1 MRVIIFTLLAVF
13 TITAYAKKSSVEKFI
28 KKQAKTEGIS
38 IQAIEPGS
46 EEFNAEFQFEG
57 EKIEKALAQLD
68 IIKIISCDSASTTAS
83 IRDDF
88 YSKAMD
94 ALQHEDY
101 IEIVRVHSD
110 DNEDV
115 GFYYNQME
123 DGLIREAVL
132 LVKESH
138 DVMMV
143 YVKGEIDFSNFF
155 TKELLGLMQ
164 KGKNCKEG
172 E

>member
-1 MRVIIFTLLAVF
+1 MRVFIFTLLAVF
-13 TITAYAKKSSVEKFI
+13 TITAYAQKSSVEKFI
-28 KKQAKTEGIS
+28 KKQAKKEGIS
-38 IQAIEPGS
+38 IQEIEPGS
-46 EEFNAEFQFEG
+46 GEFNAEFQFEG

-68 IIKIISCDSASTTAS
+68 IIKIISCDSASTSAS
-83 IRDDF
+83 MRDDF
-88 YSKAMD
+88 YSKAQR

-101 IEIVRVHSD
+101 IEIVRVHTD

-115 GFYYNQME
+115 GFYSNQME
-123 DGLIREAVL
+123 NGLIREAVL

-143 YVKGEIDFSNFF
+143 YVKGEIDLSSFL
-155 TKELLGLMQ
+155 TKELVTLMK

>member
-1 MRVIIFTLLAVF
+1 MRAFILILLAVF
-13 TITAYAKKSSVEKFI
+13 TITAYAQKSPVEKFI
-28 KKQAKTEGIS
+28 KKQKKTEGIS
-38 IQAIEPGS
+38 IQEIEPGS

-57 EKIEKALAQLD
+57 EKIENALAQLD

-83 IRDDF
+83 ARENF
-88 YSKAMD
+88 YSKAQV

-115 GFYYNQME
+115 GFYSNQME
-123 DGLIREAVL
+123 NESIRELVL
-132 LVKESH
+132 IVKEDY

-143 YVKGEIDFSNFF
+143 YVKGEIDLSSFL
-155 TKELLGLMQ
+155 TKELLTAMQ
-164 KGKNCKEG
+164 KGKGGKECD
-172 E
+172 